1 MDFGLFG
8 RLTVGAGLFA
18 TLALPGVVLAD
29 VGDIPAMPWHQR
41 LTAHTTPMPHAVA
54 AVRAQL
60 PLCHKAMSMF
70 FGPQGSGVS
79 HQLVSATSVHAATA
93 LHKGHA
99 HATSAGREFTMP
111 VSYVRVSSAFGYR
124 RHPVRGVWHGHTGV
138 DLVAPTGTQVKAAA
152 QGVVKFI
159 GFERRGYGRYVV
171 INHRYNSET
180 IYGHLSS
187 TSRNLRVGMKVSA
200 GQVIGAVGST
210 GMATGPHLHFELRR
224 HGRSVDPMPL
234 LREAVADEQDH
245 MPLRPSE
252 ACLTVAFPQTLVPNG
267 KRGAMVSPATPASPV
282 RPEYPGR
289 PHGGARFFEEGFSGI
304 NRRVNP

>member
-8 RLTVGAGLFA
+8 RLTVGTGLCA
-18 TLALPGVVLAD
+18 TLALPGAVLAD
-29 VGDIPAMPWHQR
+29 AGDIPAMPWHQR
-41 LTAHTTPMPHAVA
+41 LTAHATPMPHAVA
-54 AVRAQL
+54 AGRAQL

-70 FGPQGSGVS
+70 FGPPASGVS
-79 HQLVSATSVHAATA
+79 HQLVSATSVHAASA

-99 HATSAGREFTMP
+99 HATPASRKFMMP

-138 DLVAPTGTQVKAAA
+138 DLVAPAGTQVKAAS
-152 QGVVKFI
+152 QGVIKFI

-171 INHRYNSET
+171 IDHRYNSET

-187 TSRNLRVGMKVSA
+187 TSRDLRVGTKVNA

-210 GMATGPHLHFELRR
+210 GMAAGPHLHFELRR

-252 ACLTVAFPQTLVPNG
+252 ACLTVAFAQTLVPHA
-267 KRGAMVSPATPASPV
+267 KRGAALLPASPV
-282 RPEYPGR
+282 QPEPPGR